1 MRFQHDEKNE
11 KSLAWKIQHMPAQK
25 FLRLHANITDSIQG
39 NPANRNYFSG
49 GSQRCF

>member
-1 MRFQHDEKNE
+1 MLKKYKKFG
-11 KSLAWKIQHMPAQK
+11 LKIQHMPAQK
-25 FLRLHANITDSIQG
+25 FLHANITDSIQG